1 MTEARA
7 ATGLLV
13 SALIRRIEAGG
24 GSAMV
29 LARGDATAG
38 AILIALADRGADGP
52 LLERSFGLD
61 GYAWRETGP
70 ADPADRPAYLAGRRR
85 TDPDLWIVEID
96 HPDARRIAME
106 LLS

>member
-1 MTEARA
+1 MSEARA

-13 SALIRRIEAGG
+13 SALVRRIETAG

-38 AILIALADRGADGP
+38 AILLALADRGVDGP
-52 LLERSFGLD
+52 LLERSYGLD
-61 GYAWRETGP
+61 GYEWRETGP
-70 ADPADRPAYLAGRRR
+70 ADPAERPAYLAGRRR
-85 TDPDLWIVEID
+85 MDPDLWIVELD
-96 HPDARRIAME
+96 HPDARRIALD